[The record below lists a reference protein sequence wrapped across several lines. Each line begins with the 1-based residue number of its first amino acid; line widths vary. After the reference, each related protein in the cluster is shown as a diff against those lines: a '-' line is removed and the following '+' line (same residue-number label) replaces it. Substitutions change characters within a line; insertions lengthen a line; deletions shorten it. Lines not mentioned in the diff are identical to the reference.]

1 MCLKTKSVDRKKSVT
16 TASGIQLYQIYQ
28 LRFIGSSMRL
38 SYYFQKK
45 DQRSLKNNIIDI
57 KHFWPSYRCLCRNH
71 LLPCSWIELSFE
83 PFEVCFLI
91 QRVTQVSI
99 NPFEFFPPC
108 LCTHIP
114 SEK

>member
-45 DQRSLKNNIIDI
+45 IKEALKITLLISNIFGQVIDACAVTI
-57 KHFWPSYRCLCRNH
+57 YCLVHGSNC
-71 LLPCSWIELSFE
+71 LSNLSKFV
-83 PFEVCFLI
+83 F
-91 QRVTQVSI
+91 
-99 NPFEFFPPC
+99 
-108 LCTHIP
+108 
-114 SEK
+114 